1 MEAIGQKAV
10 LSSTDEVIISDELGV
25 DSGEMGE
32 ERMFDVTLD
41 EILAEHP
48 LDESLLEGLLEEDS
62 LTASLASSIL
72 TQNQANPEFVED
84 IFGTAELSTIPA
96 EVLDDNLWTEETHTA
111 RLKVLN
117 KSEPFPQELI
127 GILDPRVVSDENTFQ
142 NLPSQGV
149 AETGLQSI
157 LQESDLENQESLL
170 QTVFHQAKPPEEGA
184 EFSEDDLQSV
194 MQKNK
199 NLLVQSKEDTEY
211 SVLQK
216 ILHQVKLPE
225 EGTEFSEDDLQTV
238 LQTNTG
244 QQIPI
249 KENNSV
255 VQGPE
260 PVQEN
265 LEGLLQKELQTVFH
279 QGLQGNEKDATKP
292 VAENLV
298 KIMPAE
304 IPPAAEKISPEQSL
318 QAENLVKIMPAEIPP
333 TAEKI
338 SPEQSLQVLANIKT
352 EKSLQVVANTKTEKS
367 LLAAD
372 NFKEAEE
379 FEGGVKSKT
388 TAGLQMTDVE
398 NLSDSAEKVPI
409 LTTEKLKA
417 VESLKVVDNIK
428 TSETLQTKTAEV
440 LEVGVKSKMTA
451 GLQMTDVENLS
462 DSAEK
467 VSLLPT
473 EKLKAVES
481 LKVVDNIKTSETL
494 QTKTAEV
501 LEGGVKSKMTA
512 GLQMTDVENLSDSAE
527 KVSLLPTEK
536 LKAAESLKVADSIKT
551 SETLSNEKLKAT
563 ESLKVVD
570 SIKTSETLQS
580 KTAEVF
586 EGGVKEKTTAGL
598 QTAEKLKVTEEFEGG
613 VKEKATAGLQMN
625 SAEKSKD
632 ISENAFKQPLNQF
645 RSLTSKETQLSSN
658 VKSPVDSVSAPGINA
673 VSELS
678 GTSILKGTEVAN
690 PSNGN
695 LRSAELPFN
704 MEQVVSRVRIL
715 SGNGVEEMTLRLHP
729 EELGQ
734 ITLKIRQA
742 GGNLTID
749 MRVDNM
755 LAKQIVESGFDS
767 LRSRF
772 LDQEFSYKDLALNV
786 DINERDSKYGGDR
799 KYAEFDEEMFSP
811 ERGNKEEISA
821 LEETPIV
828 RHRTDSGLN
837 LYV

>member
-1 MEAIGQKAV
+1 MMEAIGQKAV
-10 LSSTDEVIISDELGV
+10 LSSTDEVIISDELGAN
-25 DSGEMGE
+25 SGEMGE
-32 ERMFDVTLD
+32 EKMFDVTLD

-48 LDESLLEGLLEEDS
+48 LDESLLEGLLEENS
-62 LTASLASSIL
+62 LTAPLASSIL
-72 TQNQANPEFVED
+72 TQNKANPEFVED
-84 IFGTAELSTIPA
+84 SYGTAELSTIPA
-96 EVLDDNLWTEETHTA
+96 EVLDDNLWTEETHTI
-111 RLKVLN
+111 RSKVLN

-127 GILDPRVVSDENTFQ
+127 EVLDPRVVSDENTFH

-157 LQESDLENQESLL
+157 MQESDLDNPESLL
-170 QTVFHQAKPPEEGA
+170 QKVFHHAKPPEEGA
-184 EFSEDDLQSV
+184 EFLENDLQSV
-194 MQKNK
+194 MQKNI
-199 NLLVQSKEDTEY
+199 NPSVQSEEDPEY
-211 SVLQK
+211 TVLQK
-216 ILHQVKLPE
+216 ILHQVKPPE
-225 EGTEFSEDDLQTV
+225 EGAEYSEDDLQTV
-238 LQTNTG
+238 LQTNTR

-249 KENNSV
+249 KENTSV
-255 VQGPE
+255 VLGPE
-260 PVQEN
+260 PIKEN

-279 QGLQGNEKDATKP
+279 QGLHGNEKDSTKP
-292 VAENLV
+292 VVEKLV
-298 KIMPAE
+298 KIMPSE
-304 IPPAAEKISPEQSL
+304 IPPAEEKISL
-318 QAENLVKIMPAEIPP
+318 
-333 TAEKI
+333 
-338 SPEQSLQVLANIKT
+338 
-352 EKSLQVVANTKTEKS
+352 EKSLQVVAN
-367 LLAAD
+367 
-372 NFKEAEE
+372 NFKEVEE

-388 TAGLQMTDVE
+388 RAGLQMTDVD
-398 NLSDSAEKVPI
+398 NLNNG
-409 LTTEKLKA
+409 T
-417 VESLKVVDNIK
+417 
-428 TSETLQTKTAEV
+428 
-440 LEVGVKSKMTA
+440 
-451 GLQMTDVENLS
+451 
-462 DSAEK
+462 EK

-481 LKVVDNIKTSETL
+481 LKVVDNIKTNENL
-494 QTKTAEV
+494 QSNTSEV
-501 LEGGVKSKMTA
+501 LEGGVKAIKTA
-512 GLQMTDVENLSDSAE
+512 GLQMTDVENLSDSTE

-536 LKAAESLKVADSIKT
+536 LKAA
-551 SETLSNEKLKAT
+551 

-580 KTAEVF
+580 KTADSLKVVDSIKTSETLQSKTAELL

-598 QTAEKLKVTEEFEGG
+598 QNAEKFKVTEEFESG
-613 VKEKATAGLQMN
+613 VKEKTIAAGLQMN
-625 SAEKSKD
+625 SAEKTKE

-645 RSLTSKETQLSSN
+645 RSLNSKDTQFSSN
-658 VKSPVDSVSAPGINA
+658 VKSPVDSISATGINA

-690 PSNGN
+690 PPNSN
-695 LRSAELPFN
+695 LRSAEFPFN

-767 LRSRF
+767 LRSKF
-772 LDQEFSYKDLALNV
+772 LDQEFSYQDLALNV
-786 DINERDSKYGGDR
+786 DINERDSKYGGNR
-799 KYAEFDEEMFSP
+799 KDAEFDEEMFSP

>member
-1 MEAIGQKAV
+1 MMEAIGQKAV

-84 IFGTAELSTIPA
+84 IFGTADLSTIPA

-127 GILDPRVVSDENTFQ
+127 EVLDPRVVSDENTLQ

-149 AETGLQSI
+149 AETGLQSL
-157 LQESDLENQESLL
+157 LQESDLENPESLL

-199 NLLVQSKEDTEY
+199 NLPVQSEKDSEY

-255 VQGPE
+255 VQGHK
-260 PVQEN
+260 PVQDN

-279 QGLQGNEKDATKP
+279 QGLQGNEKDATKQ

-298 KIMPAE
+298 KILTSK
-304 IPPAAEKISPEQSL
+304 IPPAAEKISPEQNL

-338 SPEQSLQVLANIKT
+338 SQEQ
-352 EKSLQVVANTKTEKS
+352 SLQVVANSKTEKS

-388 TAGLQMTDVE
+388 KADLQMTDVE
-398 NLSDSAEKVPI
+398 NLRDSAEKVPI
-409 LTTEKLKA
+409 
-417 VESLKVVDNIK
+417 
-428 TSETLQTKTAEV
+428 
-440 LEVGVKSKMTA
+440 
-451 GLQMTDVENLS
+451 
-462 DSAEK
+462 
-467 VSLLPT
+467 LPT

-481 LKVVDNIKTSETL
+481 LKVVESIKTSETL

-551 SETLSNEKLKAT
+551 SETLPTEKLKAAESLKVADSIKTSETLPTEKLKAT
-563 ESLKVVD
+563 ESLKVAD
-570 SIKTSETLQS
+570 SIKMSETLQS

-586 EGGVKEKTTAGL
+586 EVGVKEKTTAGL
-598 QTAEKLKVTEEFEGG
+598 QTAEKFKVTEEFEGG
-613 VKEKATAGLQMN
+613 VKGKTTAGLHTAEKFKVTEEFEGGVKEKATAGLQTAEKFKVTEEFEGRVKEKATAGLQMN

-645 RSLTSKETQLSSN
+645 RSLTSKDTQLSSN

-695 LRSAELPFN
+695 LRSADLPFN

-767 LRSRF
+767 LRSKF

-786 DINERDSKYGGDR
+786 DMNERDSKYGGDR

-811 ERGNKEEISA
+811 ERGNKEEIPA

>member
-96 EVLDDNLWTEETHTA
+96 EVLEDNLWTEETYTA
-111 RLKVLN
+111 RSKVLN

-127 GILDPRVVSDENTFQ
+127 EVLDPRVVSDENTFQ

-157 LQESDLENQESLL
+157 LQESDLENPESLL
-170 QTVFHQAKPPEEGA
+170 QTVFHQAKPQEEGA
-184 EFSEDDLQSV
+184 EFLENDLQSV
-194 MQKNK
+194 MQKNR
-199 NLLVQSKEDTEY
+199 NLPVQSEEDTEY

-216 ILHQVKLPE
+216 ILHQVKPPE
-225 EGTEFSEDDLQTV
+225 EGAEFSEDDLQTV

-318 QAENLVKIMPAEIPP
+318 Q
-333 TAEKI
+333 
-338 SPEQSLQVLANIKT
+338 
-352 EKSLQVVANTKTEKS
+352 VVANTKTEKS

-398 NLSDSAEKVPI
+398 NLSDSAEKVSI
-409 LTTEKLKA
+409 LPTEKLKA

-428 TSETLQTKTAEV
+428 KSETLQTKTAEV
-440 LEVGVKSKMTA
+440 LEGGVKSKMTE

-467 VSLLPT
+467 VSLLP
-473 EKLKAVES
+473 S
-481 LKVVDNIKTSETL
+481 
-494 QTKTAEV
+494 
-501 LEGGVKSKMTA
+501 
-512 GLQMTDVENLSDSAE
+512 
-527 KVSLLPTEK
+527 EK

-551 SETLSNEKLKAT
+551 SETLQT
-563 ESLKVVD
+563 
-570 SIKTSETLQS
+570 
-580 KTAEVF
+580 KTAEV
-586 EGGVKEKTTAGL
+586 L
-598 QTAEKLKVTEEFEGG
+598 EGG

-690 PSNGN
+690 SPNGN
-695 LRSAELPFN
+695 LRSADLPFN

-767 LRSRF
+767 LRSKF

-811 ERGNKEEISA
+811 ERGNKEELSA

>member
-62 LTASLASSIL
+62 LTAPLASSIL
-72 TQNQANPEFVED
+72 SQNQANPEFVED

-96 EVLDDNLWTEETHTA
+96 EVLDDNLWTEETYTA
-111 RLKVLN
+111 RSKVLN
-117 KSEPFPQELI
+117 KSEPFTQELI
-127 GILDPRVVSDENTFQ
+127 EVLDPRVVSDENTFQ

-157 LQESDLENQESLL
+157 LQESDLENPESLL

-184 EFSEDDLQSV
+184 EFL
-194 MQKNK
+194 
-199 NLLVQSKEDTEY
+199 
-211 SVLQK
+211 
-216 ILHQVKLPE
+216 
-225 EGTEFSEDDLQTV
+225 EDDLQTV

-279 QGLQGNEKDATKP
+279 QGLQGNGKDATKP

-304 IPPAAEKISPEQSL
+304 IPPAAEKISPEQ
-318 QAENLVKIMPAEIPP
+318 
-333 TAEKI
+333 
-338 SPEQSLQVLANIKT
+338 
-352 EKSLQVVANTKTEKS
+352 SLQVVANTKTEKS

-388 TAGLQMTDVE
+388 
-398 NLSDSAEKVPI
+398 I
-409 LTTEKLKA
+409 
-417 VESLKVVDNIK
+417 
-428 TSETLQTKTAEV
+428 
-440 LEVGVKSKMTA
+440 A

-467 VSLLPT
+467 VSLLPP

-481 LKVVDNIKTSETL
+481 LKVVDNIKKSETL

-527 KVSLLPTEK
+527 KVSLLPPEK
-536 LKAAESLKVADSIKT
+536 LKAAESLKVTDSIKT
-551 SETLSNEKLKAT
+551 SENF
-563 ESLKVVD
+563 
-570 SIKTSETLQS
+570 QS
-580 KTAEVF
+580 KTAEVL

-598 QTAEKLKVTEEFEGG
+598 QTAEKFKVTEEFEGG

-690 PSNGN
+690 SPNEN
-695 LRSAELPFN
+695 LRSVDLPFN
-704 MEQVVSRVRIL
+704 MDQVVSRVRIL

-767 LRSRF
+767 LRSKF

>member
-41 EILAEHP
+41 EILAEQP

-62 LTASLASSIL
+62 LTAPLASSIL
-72 TQNQANPEFVED
+72 SQNQANPEFVED

-96 EVLDDNLWTEETHTA
+96 EVLDDNLWTEVTYTA
-111 RLKVLN
+111 RSKVLN
-117 KSEPFPQELI
+117 KSEPFTQELI
-127 GILDPRVVSDENTFQ
+127 EVLDPRVVSDENTFK

-157 LQESDLENQESLL
+157 LQESDLENPESLL

-184 EFSEDDLQSV
+184 EFSEDDLQTV
-194 MQKNK
+194 MQKNR
-199 NLLVQSKEDTEY
+199 NLPVHLEEDTEY

-216 ILHQVKLPE
+216 ILHQVKPPE
-225 EGTEFSEDDLQTV
+225 EGTEFSDDDLQTV

-255 VQGPE
+255 VQGSE

-265 LEGLLQKELQTVFH
+265 LEGLLQKEIQTVFH

-298 KIMPAE
+298 KILPAE
-304 IPPAAEKISPEQSL
+304 IPPASEKISPEQ
-318 QAENLVKIMPAEIPP
+318 
-333 TAEKI
+333 
-338 SPEQSLQVLANIKT
+338 
-352 EKSLQVVANTKTEKS
+352 SLQVVANTKTEKS
-367 LLAAD
+367 LLTAD

-388 TAGLQMTDVE
+388 TAG
-398 NLSDSAEKVPI
+398 I
-409 LTTEKLKA
+409 
-417 VESLKVVDNIK
+417 
-428 TSETLQTKTAEV
+428 
-440 LEVGVKSKMTA
+440 
-451 GLQMTDVENLS
+451 
-462 DSAEK
+462 
-467 VSLLPT
+467 
-473 EKLKAVES
+473 
-481 LKVVDNIKTSETL
+481 
-494 QTKTAEV
+494 
-501 LEGGVKSKMTA
+501 
-512 GLQMTDVENLSDSAE
+512 QMTDVENLSDSAE

-536 LKAAESLKVADSIKT
+536 LKAAGSLKVA
-551 SETLSNEKLKAT
+551 
-563 ESLKVVD
+563 D

-580 KTAEVF
+580 KTAEVL

-598 QTAEKLKVTEEFEGG
+598 QTAEKFKVTEEFEGG
-613 VKEKATAGLQMN
+613 VKERATAGLQMN

-645 RSLTSKETQLSSN
+645 RSLTSKDTQLYSK

-695 LRSAELPFN
+695 LRSADLPFN

-767 LRSRF
+767 LRSKF

-786 DINERDSKYGGDR
+786 DINERDSKYGGNR

>member
-1 MEAIGQKAV
+1 M
-10 LSSTDEVIISDELGV
+10 
-25 DSGEMGE
+25 
-32 ERMFDVTLD
+32 
-41 EILAEHP
+41 
-48 LDESLLEGLLEEDS
+48 
-62 LTASLASSIL
+62 
-72 TQNQANPEFVED
+72 
-84 IFGTAELSTIPA
+84 
-96 EVLDDNLWTEETHTA
+96 
-111 RLKVLN
+111 
-117 KSEPFPQELI
+117 
-127 GILDPRVVSDENTFQ
+127 
-142 NLPSQGV
+142 
-149 AETGLQSI
+149 
-157 LQESDLENQESLL
+157 
-170 QTVFHQAKPPEEGA
+170 
-184 EFSEDDLQSV
+184 
-194 MQKNK
+194 
-199 NLLVQSKEDTEY
+199 
-211 SVLQK
+211 
-216 ILHQVKLPE
+216 
-225 EGTEFSEDDLQTV
+225 
-238 LQTNTG
+238 
-244 QQIPI
+244 
-249 KENNSV
+249 
-255 VQGPE
+255 
-260 PVQEN
+260 
-265 LEGLLQKELQTVFH
+265 
-279 QGLQGNEKDATKP
+279 
-292 VAENLV
+292 
-298 KIMPAE
+298 
-304 IPPAAEKISPEQSL
+304 
-318 QAENLVKIMPAEIPP
+318 
-333 TAEKI
+333 
-338 SPEQSLQVLANIKT
+338 
-352 EKSLQVVANTKTEKS
+352 
-367 LLAAD
+367 
-372 NFKEAEE
+372 
-379 FEGGVKSKT
+379 
-388 TAGLQMTDVE
+388 
-398 NLSDSAEKVPI
+398 
-409 LTTEKLKA
+409 
-417 VESLKVVDNIK
+417 
-428 TSETLQTKTAEV
+428 
-440 LEVGVKSKMTA
+440 
-451 GLQMTDVENLS
+451 S

-551 SETLSNEKLKAT
+551 SETL
-563 ESLKVVD
+563 
-570 SIKTSETLQS
+570 QS
-580 KTAEVF
+580 KTAEVLEGGVKEKTTAGIQTAEKFKVTEEF

-598 QTAEKLKVTEEFEGG
+598 QTAEKFKVTEEFEGG
-613 VKEKATAGLQMN
+613 VKEKTTAGLQMN

-690 PSNGN
+690 SPNGN
-695 LRSAELPFN
+695 LRSADLPFN

-767 LRSRF
+767 LRSKF

-811 ERGNKEEISA
+811 ERGNKEELSA

>member
-41 EILAEHP
+41 EILAELP

-62 LTASLASSIL
+62 LTAPLASSIL
-72 TQNQANPEFVED
+72 SQNQANPEFVED

-96 EVLDDNLWTEETHTA
+96 EVLDDNLWTEETYTA
-111 RLKVLN
+111 RSKVLN
-117 KSEPFPQELI
+117 KSEPFTQELI
-127 GILDPRVVSDENTFQ
+127 EVLDPRVVSDENTFK

-157 LQESDLENQESLL
+157 LQESDLENPESLL

-184 EFSEDDLQSV
+184 EFSEDDLQTV
-194 MQKNK
+194 MQKNR
-199 NLLVQSKEDTEY
+199 NLPVHLEEDTEY

-216 ILHQVKLPE
+216 ILHQVKPPE
-225 EGTEFSEDDLQTV
+225 EGAEFLEDDLQTV

-255 VQGPE
+255 VQGSE

-265 LEGLLQKELQTVFH
+265 LEGLLQKEIQTVFH

-298 KIMPAE
+298 KILPAE
-304 IPPAAEKISPEQSL
+304 IPPASEKISPEQ
-318 QAENLVKIMPAEIPP
+318 
-333 TAEKI
+333 
-338 SPEQSLQVLANIKT
+338 
-352 EKSLQVVANTKTEKS
+352 SLQVVANTKTEKS
-367 LLAAD
+367 LLTAD

-388 TAGLQMTDVE
+388 TAG
-398 NLSDSAEKVPI
+398 I
-409 LTTEKLKA
+409 
-417 VESLKVVDNIK
+417 
-428 TSETLQTKTAEV
+428 
-440 LEVGVKSKMTA
+440 
-451 GLQMTDVENLS
+451 
-462 DSAEK
+462 
-467 VSLLPT
+467 
-473 EKLKAVES
+473 
-481 LKVVDNIKTSETL
+481 
-494 QTKTAEV
+494 
-501 LEGGVKSKMTA
+501 
-512 GLQMTDVENLSDSAE
+512 QMTDVENLSDSAE

-551 SETLSNEKLKAT
+551 SETL
-563 ESLKVVD
+563 
-570 SIKTSETLQS
+570 QS

-598 QTAEKLKVTEEFEGG
+598 QTAEKFKVTEEFEGG
-613 VKEKATAGLQMN
+613 VKERATAGLQMN

-645 RSLTSKETQLSSN
+645 RSLTSKDTQLYSK

-695 LRSAELPFN
+695 LRSADLPFN

-767 LRSRF
+767 LRSKF

-786 DINERDSKYGGDR
+786 DINERDSKYGGNR
-799 KYAEFDEEMFSP
+799 KYDEFDEEMFSP

>member
-96 EVLDDNLWTEETHTA
+96 EVLDDNLWTEETYTA
-111 RLKVLN
+111 RSKVLN
-117 KSEPFPQELI
+117 KSEPFTQELI
-127 GILDPRVVSDENTFQ
+127 EVLDPRVVSDENTFQ

-157 LQESDLENQESLL
+157 LQESDLENPESLL

-184 EFSEDDLQSV
+184 EFSEDDLESV
-194 MQKNK
+194 MQKNR
-199 NLLVQSKEDTEY
+199 NLPVQSEEDTEY

-216 ILHQVKLPE
+216 ILHQVKPPE
-225 EGTEFSEDDLQTV
+225 EGAEFSEDDLQTV

-249 KENNSV
+249 KENNSVVQGPEPVQENLEGLLQV

-318 QAENLVKIMPAEIPP
+318 QAENLVKIMPAEILPA
-333 TAEKI
+333 AEKI
-338 SPEQSLQVLANIKT
+338 SPEQ
-352 EKSLQVVANTKTEKS
+352 SLQVVANTKTEKS

-398 NLSDSAEKVPI
+398 NLSDSAEKVSI
-409 LTTEKLKA
+409 
-417 VESLKVVDNIK
+417 
-428 TSETLQTKTAEV
+428 
-440 LEVGVKSKMTA
+440 
-451 GLQMTDVENLS
+451 
-462 DSAEK
+462 
-467 VSLLPT
+467 LPT

-501 LEGGVKSKMTA
+501 LEGGVK
-512 GLQMTDVENLSDSAE
+512 E
-527 KVSLLPTEK
+527 
-536 LKAAESLKVADSIKT
+536 
-551 SETLSNEKLKAT
+551 
-563 ESLKVVD
+563 
-570 SIKTSETLQS
+570 
-580 KTAEVF
+580 
-586 EGGVKEKTTAGL
+586 
-598 QTAEKLKVTEEFEGG
+598 
-613 VKEKATAGLQMN
+613 
-625 SAEKSKD
+625 
-632 ISENAFKQPLNQF
+632 
-645 RSLTSKETQLSSN
+645 
-658 VKSPVDSVSAPGINA
+658 
-673 VSELS
+673 
-678 GTSILKGTEVAN
+678 
-690 PSNGN
+690 
-695 LRSAELPFN
+695 
-704 MEQVVSRVRIL
+704 
-715 SGNGVEEMTLRLHP
+715 
-729 EELGQ
+729 
-734 ITLKIRQA
+734 
-742 GGNLTID
+742 
-749 MRVDNM
+749 
-755 LAKQIVESGFDS
+755 
-767 LRSRF
+767 
-772 LDQEFSYKDLALNV
+772 
-786 DINERDSKYGGDR
+786 
-799 KYAEFDEEMFSP
+799 
-811 ERGNKEEISA
+811 
-821 LEETPIV
+821 
-828 RHRTDSGLN
+828 
-837 LYV
+837 

>member
-1 MEAIGQKAV
+1 M
-10 LSSTDEVIISDELGV
+10 
-25 DSGEMGE
+25 
-32 ERMFDVTLD
+32 
-41 EILAEHP
+41 
-48 LDESLLEGLLEEDS
+48 
-62 LTASLASSIL
+62 

-127 GILDPRVVSDENTFQ
+127 GVLDPRVVSDENTFQ

-157 LQESDLENQESLL
+157 LQESDLENPESLL

-184 EFSEDDLQSV
+184 EFLEDDLQSV

-199 NLLVQSKEDTEY
+199 NLQVQSKEDTDY

-255 VQGPE
+255 LQGPE
-260 PVQEN
+260 PVQGN

-279 QGLQGNEKDATKP
+279 QGLQGNGKDATKP

-304 IPPAAEKISPEQSL
+304 ILPAAEKISPEQ
-318 QAENLVKIMPAEIPP
+318 
-333 TAEKI
+333 
-338 SPEQSLQVLANIKT
+338 
-352 EKSLQVVANTKTEKS
+352 SLQVVANTKTEKS

-398 NLSDSAEKVPI
+398 NLSDSAEKV
-409 LTTEKLKA
+409 
-417 VESLKVVDNIK
+417 
-428 TSETLQTKTAEV
+428 
-440 LEVGVKSKMTA
+440 
-451 GLQMTDVENLS
+451 
-462 DSAEK
+462 
-467 VSLLPT
+467 
-473 EKLKAVES
+473 
-481 LKVVDNIKTSETL
+481 
-494 QTKTAEV
+494 
-501 LEGGVKSKMTA
+501 
-512 GLQMTDVENLSDSAE
+512 
-527 KVSLLPTEK
+527 SLLPTEK
-536 LKAAESLKVADSIKT
+536 LKAAGSLKVADSIKT
-551 SETLSNEKLKAT
+551 SEN
-563 ESLKVVD
+563 
-570 SIKTSETLQS
+570 LQS
-580 KTAEVF
+580 KTAEVL

-598 QTAEKLKVTEEFEGG
+598 QTAEKFKVTEEFEGG
-613 VKEKATAGLQMN
+613 VKEKTTAGLQMN

-695 LRSAELPFN
+695 LRSADLPFN

-767 LRSRF
+767 LRSKF

-786 DINERDSKYGGDR
+786 DINERDSKYGGNR

>member
-62 LTASLASSIL
+62 LTAPLASSIL

-96 EVLDDNLWTEETHTA
+96 EVLDDNLWTEETYTA
-111 RLKVLN
+111 RSKVLN
-117 KSEPFPQELI
+117 KSEPFTQELI
-127 GILDPRVVSDENTFQ
+127 EVLDPRVVSDENTFK

-157 LQESDLENQESLL
+157 LQESDLENPESLL

-184 EFSEDDLQSV
+184 EFSEDDLQTV
-194 MQKNK
+194 MQKNR
-199 NLLVQSKEDTEY
+199 NLPVHLEEDTEY

-216 ILHQVKLPE
+216 ILHQVKPPE
-225 EGTEFSEDDLQTV
+225 EGAEFSEDDLQTV

-255 VQGPE
+255 VQGSE

-265 LEGLLQKELQTVFH
+265 LEGLLQKEIQTVFH

-298 KIMPAE
+298 KILPAE
-304 IPPAAEKISPEQSL
+304 IPPASEKISPEQ
-318 QAENLVKIMPAEIPP
+318 
-333 TAEKI
+333 
-338 SPEQSLQVLANIKT
+338 
-352 EKSLQVVANTKTEKS
+352 SLQVVANTKTEKS
-367 LLAAD
+367 LLTAD

-388 TAGLQMTDVE
+388 
-398 NLSDSAEKVPI
+398 
-409 LTTEKLKA
+409 
-417 VESLKVVDNIK
+417 
-428 TSETLQTKTAEV
+428 
-440 LEVGVKSKMTA
+440 TA

-501 LEGGVKSKMTA
+501 LEGGVKSKTTA

-536 LKAAESLKVADSIKT
+536 LKAAGSLKVA
-551 SETLSNEKLKAT
+551 
-563 ESLKVVD
+563 D

-580 KTAEVF
+580 KTAEV
-586 EGGVKEKTTAGL
+586 
-598 QTAEKLKVTEEFEGG
+598 FEGG

-658 VKSPVDSVSAPGINA
+658 VKFPVDSVSAPGINA

-695 LRSAELPFN
+695 LRSADLPFN

-767 LRSRF
+767 LRSKF

-786 DINERDSKYGGDR
+786 DINERDSKYGGNR

>member
-1 MEAIGQKAV
+1 M
-10 LSSTDEVIISDELGV
+10 
-25 DSGEMGE
+25 
-32 ERMFDVTLD
+32 
-41 EILAEHP
+41 
-48 LDESLLEGLLEEDS
+48 
-62 LTASLASSIL
+62 
-72 TQNQANPEFVED
+72 
-84 IFGTAELSTIPA
+84 
-96 EVLDDNLWTEETHTA
+96 
-111 RLKVLN
+111 
-117 KSEPFPQELI
+117 
-127 GILDPRVVSDENTFQ
+127 
-142 NLPSQGV
+142 
-149 AETGLQSI
+149 
-157 LQESDLENQESLL
+157 
-170 QTVFHQAKPPEEGA
+170 
-184 EFSEDDLQSV
+184 
-194 MQKNK
+194 
-199 NLLVQSKEDTEY
+199 
-211 SVLQK
+211 
-216 ILHQVKLPE
+216 
-225 EGTEFSEDDLQTV
+225 
-238 LQTNTG
+238 
-244 QQIPI
+244 
-249 KENNSV
+249 
-255 VQGPE
+255 
-260 PVQEN
+260 
-265 LEGLLQKELQTVFH
+265 
-279 QGLQGNEKDATKP
+279 
-292 VAENLV
+292 
-298 KIMPAE
+298 
-304 IPPAAEKISPEQSL
+304 
-318 QAENLVKIMPAEIPP
+318 
-333 TAEKI
+333 
-338 SPEQSLQVLANIKT
+338 
-352 EKSLQVVANTKTEKS
+352 
-367 LLAAD
+367 
-372 NFKEAEE
+372 
-379 FEGGVKSKT
+379 
-388 TAGLQMTDVE
+388 
-398 NLSDSAEKVPI
+398 
-409 LTTEKLKA
+409 
-417 VESLKVVDNIK
+417 
-428 TSETLQTKTAEV
+428 
-440 LEVGVKSKMTA
+440 
-451 GLQMTDVENLS
+451 S

-551 SETLSNEKLKAT
+551 SETLQT
-563 ESLKVVD
+563 
-570 SIKTSETLQS
+570 
-580 KTAEVF
+580 KTAEV
-586 EGGVKEKTTAGL
+586 L
-598 QTAEKLKVTEEFEGG
+598 EGG

-690 PSNGN
+690 SPNGN
-695 LRSAELPFN
+695 LRSADLPFN

>member
-48 LDESLLEGLLEEDS
+48 LDESLIEGLLEEDS

-84 IFGTAELSTIPA
+84 IFGTTELSTIPA
-96 EVLDDNLWTEETHTA
+96 EVLDDNLWTEETYTA
-111 RLKVLN
+111 RSKVLN
-117 KSEPFPQELI
+117 KSEPFTQELI
-127 GILDPRVVSDENTFQ
+127 EVLDPRVVSDENTFQ

-157 LQESDLENQESLL
+157 LQESDLENPESLL
-170 QTVFHQAKPPEEGA
+170 QTVFHQAKPPEEGT

-199 NLLVQSKEDTEY
+199 NLPVQSKEDTEY

-318 QAENLVKIMPAEIPP
+318 Q
-333 TAEKI
+333 
-338 SPEQSLQVLANIKT
+338 
-352 EKSLQVVANTKTEKS
+352 VVANTKTEKS

-398 NLSDSAEKVPI
+398 NLSDSAEKV
-409 LTTEKLKA
+409 
-417 VESLKVVDNIK
+417 
-428 TSETLQTKTAEV
+428 
-440 LEVGVKSKMTA
+440 
-451 GLQMTDVENLS
+451 
-462 DSAEK
+462 
-467 VSLLPT
+467 
-473 EKLKAVES
+473 
-481 LKVVDNIKTSETL
+481 
-494 QTKTAEV
+494 
-501 LEGGVKSKMTA
+501 
-512 GLQMTDVENLSDSAE
+512 
-527 KVSLLPTEK
+527 SLLPTEK

-551 SETLSNEKLKAT
+551 SETL
-563 ESLKVVD
+563 
-570 SIKTSETLQS
+570 QS

-586 EGGVKEKTTAGL
+586 EGGVKEKPTAGL

-645 RSLTSKETQLSSN
+645 RSLTSKDTHLSSN
-658 VKSPVDSVSAPGINA
+658 VKSPVDSVPAPGINA

-767 LRSRF
+767 LRSKF

-786 DINERDSKYGGDR
+786 DINQRDSKYGGDR

>member
-10 LSSTDEVIISDELGV
+10 LSSTDEVIISDELGL
-25 DSGEMGE
+25 DSGEMGD

-41 EILAEHP
+41 EILAELP

-62 LTASLASSIL
+62 LTAPLASSIL
-72 TQNQANPEFVED
+72 SQNQANPEFVED

-111 RLKVLN
+111 RSKVLN
-117 KSEPFPQELI
+117 KSEPFTQELI
-127 GILDPRVVSDENTFQ
+127 EVLDPRVVSDENTFK

-157 LQESDLENQESLL
+157 LQESDLENPESLL

-184 EFSEDDLQSV
+184 EFSENDLQTV
-194 MQKNK
+194 MQKNR
-199 NLLVQSKEDTEY
+199 NLPVHLEEDTEY

-216 ILHQVKLPE
+216 ILHQVKPPE
-225 EGTEFSEDDLQTV
+225 EGAEFSEDDLQTV

-255 VQGPE
+255 VQGSE

-265 LEGLLQKELQTVFH
+265 LEGLLQKEIQTVFH

-304 IPPAAEKISPEQSL
+304 IPPASEKISPEQ
-318 QAENLVKIMPAEIPP
+318 
-333 TAEKI
+333 
-338 SPEQSLQVLANIKT
+338 
-352 EKSLQVVANTKTEKS
+352 SLQVVANTKTEKS
-367 LLAAD
+367 LLTAD

-388 TAGLQMTDVE
+388 TAG
-398 NLSDSAEKVPI
+398 I
-409 LTTEKLKA
+409 
-417 VESLKVVDNIK
+417 
-428 TSETLQTKTAEV
+428 
-440 LEVGVKSKMTA
+440 
-451 GLQMTDVENLS
+451 QMTDVENLS

-536 LKAAESLKVADSIKT
+536 LKAAGSLKVA
-551 SETLSNEKLKAT
+551 
-563 ESLKVVD
+563 D

-580 KTAEVF
+580 KTAEVL

-598 QTAEKLKVTEEFEGG
+598 QTAEKFKVTEEFEGG

-645 RSLTSKETQLSSN
+645 RSLTSKDTQLYSK

-695 LRSAELPFN
+695 LRSADLPFN

-767 LRSRF
+767 LRSKF

-786 DINERDSKYGGDR
+786 DINERDSKYGGNR

>member
-62 LTASLASSIL
+62 LTAPLASSIL

-111 RLKVLN
+111 RSKVLN
-117 KSEPFPQELI
+117 KSEPFTQELI
-127 GILDPRVVSDENTFQ
+127 EVLDPRVVSDENTFQ

-157 LQESDLENQESLL
+157 LQESDLENPESLL

-184 EFSEDDLQSV
+184 EFSENDLQSV
-194 MQKNK
+194 MQKNR
-199 NLLVQSKEDTEY
+199 NLPVQSEEDTEY

-216 ILHQVKLPE
+216 ILHQVKPPE
-225 EGTEFSEDDLQTV
+225 EGAEFSEDDLQTV

-318 QAENLVKIMPAEIPP
+318 Q
-333 TAEKI
+333 
-338 SPEQSLQVLANIKT
+338 
-352 EKSLQVVANTKTEKS
+352 VVANTKTEKI

-398 NLSDSAEKVPI
+398 NLSDSAEKVSI
-409 LTTEKLKA
+409 
-417 VESLKVVDNIK
+417 
-428 TSETLQTKTAEV
+428 
-440 LEVGVKSKMTA
+440 
-451 GLQMTDVENLS
+451 
-462 DSAEK
+462 
-467 VSLLPT
+467 LPT

-494 QTKTAEV
+494 QSKTAEV

-536 LKAAESLKVADSIKT
+536 LKATESLKVADSIKT
-551 SETLSNEKLKAT
+551 SEN
-563 ESLKVVD
+563 
-570 SIKTSETLQS
+570 LQS
-580 KTAEVF
+580 KTAEVL

-598 QTAEKLKVTEEFEGG
+598 QTAEKFKVTEEFEGG

-690 PSNGN
+690 SPNGN
-695 LRSAELPFN
+695 LRSADLPFN

-767 LRSRF
+767 LRSKF

-786 DINERDSKYGGDR
+786 DINERDSKYGGNR

>member
-117 KSEPFPQELI
+117 KSEPFTQELI
-127 GILDPRVVSDENTFQ
+127 EVLDPRVVSDENTFQ

-157 LQESDLENQESLL
+157 LQESDLENPESLL

-199 NLLVQSKEDTEY
+199 NLPVQSKEDTEY

-260 PVQEN
+260 PVQDN

-318 QAENLVKIMPAEIPP
+318 Q
-333 TAEKI
+333 
-338 SPEQSLQVLANIKT
+338 
-352 EKSLQVVANTKTEKS
+352 VVANTKTEKS

-398 NLSDSAEKVPI
+398 NLSDSAEKV
-409 LTTEKLKA
+409 
-417 VESLKVVDNIK
+417 
-428 TSETLQTKTAEV
+428 
-440 LEVGVKSKMTA
+440 
-451 GLQMTDVENLS
+451 
-462 DSAEK
+462 
-467 VSLLPT
+467 SLLP
-473 EKLKAVES
+473 
-481 LKVVDNIKTSETL
+481 
-494 QTKTAEV
+494 
-501 LEGGVKSKMTA
+501 
-512 GLQMTDVENLSDSAE
+512 
-527 KVSLLPTEK
+527 PEK
-536 LKAAESLKVADSIKT
+536 LKAAESLKVA
-551 SETLSNEKLKAT
+551 
-563 ESLKVVD
+563 D

-695 LRSAELPFN
+695 LRSADLPFN

-715 SGNGVEEMTLRLHP
+715 SGNGVEEMTLRMHP

-767 LRSRF
+767 LRSKF

-811 ERGNKEEISA
+811 ERGNKEDIPA

>member
-1 MEAIGQKAV
+1 MMEAIGQKAV

-25 DSGEMGE
+25 NSGEMGE

-48 LDESLLEGLLEEDS
+48 LDESLLEGLLEENS

-72 TQNQANPEFVED
+72 TQNKANPEFVED
-84 IFGTAELSTIPA
+84 IYGTAELSTIP
-96 EVLDDNLWTEETHTA
+96 TEETHTI
-111 RLKVLN
+111 RSKVLN

-127 GILDPRVVSDENTFQ
+127 EVLDPRVVSDENTFH

-157 LQESDLENQESLL
+157 LQESDLENPESLL
-170 QTVFHQAKPPEEGA
+170 QTVFHHAKPPEEGA
-184 EFSEDDLQSV
+184 EFLENDLQSV
-194 MQKNK
+194 MQKNI
-199 NLLVQSKEDTEY
+199 NLPVQSEEDPEY
-211 SVLQK
+211 TVLQK
-216 ILHQVKLPE
+216 ILHQVKPPE
-225 EGTEFSEDDLQTV
+225 EGAEYSEDDLQTV
-238 LQTNTG
+238 LQTNTR

-255 VQGPE
+255 VLGPE
-260 PVQEN
+260 PIKEN

-279 QGLQGNEKDATKP
+279 QELQGNEKDSTKP
-292 VAENLV
+292 VAEKLV
-298 KIMPAE
+298 KIMPVEIASAE
-304 IPPAAEKISPEQSL
+304 EKISL
-318 QAENLVKIMPAEIPP
+318 
-333 TAEKI
+333 
-338 SPEQSLQVLANIKT
+338 
-352 EKSLQVVANTKTEKS
+352 EKSPQVVAN
-367 LLAAD
+367 
-372 NFKEAEE
+372 NFKEVEE
-379 FEGGVKSKT
+379 FEDGVKSKT
-388 TAGLQMTDVE
+388 TAGLQMTDVD
-398 NLSDSAEKVPI
+398 NL
-409 LTTEKLKA
+409 
-417 VESLKVVDNIK
+417 N
-428 TSETLQTKTAEV
+428 
-440 LEVGVKSKMTA
+440 
-451 GLQMTDVENLS
+451 N
-462 DSAEK
+462 
-467 VSLLPT
+467 
-473 EKLKAVES
+473 
-481 LKVVDNIKTSETL
+481 
-494 QTKTAEV
+494 
-501 LEGGVKSKMTA
+501 
-512 GLQMTDVENLSDSAE
+512 SAE

-536 LKAAESLKVADSIKT
+536 LKAAESLKVVDNIKT
-551 SETLSNEKLKAT
+551 SETLQSKTAELLEGGVKAIKTAGLQMTDVDNLSDSTEKVSLLPTEKLKAA

-580 KTAEVF
+580 KTADSLKVVDSIKTSETLQSKTADSLKVVDSIKTSETLQPKTADSLKVVDSIKTSETLQSKTAELL

-598 QTAEKLKVTEEFEGG
+598 QNAEKFKVTEEFESG
-613 VKEKATAGLQMN
+613 VKEKTTAAGLQMN

-645 RSLTSKETQLSSN
+645 RSLNSKDTQFSSN
-658 VKSPVDSVSAPGINA
+658 VKSPVDSISAPGINA

-690 PSNGN
+690 PPNSN
-695 LRSAELPFN
+695 LRSADLPFN

-767 LRSRF
+767 LRSKF
-772 LDQEFSYKDLALNV
+772 LDQEFSYQDLALNV
-786 DINERDSKYGGDR
+786 DINERDSKYGGNR
-799 KYAEFDEEMFSP
+799 KDSEFDEEMFSP
-811 ERGNKEEISA
+811 ERGNKEELSA

>member
-111 RLKVLN
+111 RSKVLN

-127 GILDPRVVSDENTFQ
+127 EVLDPRVVSDENTFQ

-157 LQESDLENQESLL
+157 LQESDLENPESLL

-194 MQKNK
+194 MQKNR
-199 NLLVQSKEDTEY
+199 NLPVQSEEDTEY

-216 ILHQVKLPE
+216 ILHQVKPPE
-225 EGTEFSEDDLQTV
+225 EGAEFLEDDLQTV

-279 QGLQGNEKDATKP
+279 QGLQGNGKDATKP

-318 QAENLVKIMPAEIPP
+318 Q
-333 TAEKI
+333 
-338 SPEQSLQVLANIKT
+338 
-352 EKSLQVVANTKTEKS
+352 VVANTKTEKS
-367 LLAAD
+367 LLATD

-398 NLSDSAEKVPI
+398 NLSDSAEKVSI
-409 LTTEKLKA
+409 
-417 VESLKVVDNIK
+417 
-428 TSETLQTKTAEV
+428 
-440 LEVGVKSKMTA
+440 
-451 GLQMTDVENLS
+451 
-462 DSAEK
+462 
-467 VSLLPT
+467 LPT

-494 QTKTAEV
+494 QTKTAETLQTKTAEV
-501 LEGGVKSKMTA
+501 LEGGVKSKMTE

-527 KVSLLPTEK
+527 KVLLLPTEK
-536 LKAAESLKVADSIKT
+536 RKAAESLKVADSIKT
-551 SETLSNEKLKAT
+551 SEN
-563 ESLKVVD
+563 
-570 SIKTSETLQS
+570 LQS
-580 KTAEVF
+580 KTAEVL
-586 EGGVKEKTTAGL
+586 EGGVKEKTTAGI
-598 QTAEKLKVTEEFEGG
+598 QTAEKFKVTEEFEGG

-690 PSNGN
+690 SPNGN
-695 LRSAELPFN
+695 LRSADLPFN

-767 LRSRF
+767 LRSKF

-786 DINERDSKYGGDR
+786 DINERDSKYGGNR

>member
-111 RLKVLN
+111 RSKVLN
-117 KSEPFPQELI
+117 KSEPFTQELI
-127 GILDPRVVSDENTFQ
+127 EVLDPRVVSDENTFQ

-157 LQESDLENQESLL
+157 LQESDLENPESLL

-184 EFSEDDLQSV
+184 EFSEDDLKSV
-194 MQKNK
+194 MQKNR
-199 NLLVQSKEDTEY
+199 NLPVHSEEDTEF

-216 ILHQVKLPE
+216 ILHQVKPAE
-225 EGTEFSEDDLQTV
+225 EGAEFSEDDLQTV

-279 QGLQGNEKDATKP
+279 QGLQGNEKDASKP
-292 VAENLV
+292 VGENLV

-318 QAENLVKIMPAEIPP
+318 Q
-333 TAEKI
+333 
-338 SPEQSLQVLANIKT
+338 
-352 EKSLQVVANTKTEKS
+352 VVANTKTEKS
-367 LLAAD
+367 LLASD

-398 NLSDSAEKVPI
+398 NLSDSAEKVSI
-409 LTTEKLKA
+409 
-417 VESLKVVDNIK
+417 
-428 TSETLQTKTAEV
+428 
-440 LEVGVKSKMTA
+440 
-451 GLQMTDVENLS
+451 
-462 DSAEK
+462 
-467 VSLLPT
+467 LPT

-494 QTKTAEV
+494 QSKTAEV
-501 LEGGVKSKMTA
+501 LEGGVKEKATA
-512 GLQMTDVENLSDSAE
+512 GLQIAE
-527 KVSLLPTEK
+527 K
-536 LKAAESLKVADSIKT
+536 
-551 SETLSNEKLKAT
+551 
-563 ESLKVVD
+563 
-570 SIKTSETLQS
+570 
-580 KTAEVF
+580 F
-586 EGGVKEKTTAGL
+586 
-598 QTAEKLKVTEEFEGG
+598 KVTEEFEGG

-690 PSNGN
+690 SPNGN
-695 LRSAELPFN
+695 LRSADLPFN

-755 LAKQIVESGFDS
+755 LAKQIVETGFDS

-772 LDQEFSYKDLALNV
+772 LDQEFSYQDLALNV

>member
-1 MEAIGQKAV
+1 MMEAIGQKAV

-48 LDESLLEGLLEEDS
+48 LDESLLEGLLEENS
-62 LTASLASSIL
+62 LTAPLASSIL
-72 TQNQANPEFVED
+72 TQNKANPEFVED
-84 IFGTAELSTIPA
+84 SYGTAELSTIPA
-96 EVLDDNLWTEETHTA
+96 EVLDDNLWTEETHTI
-111 RLKVLN
+111 RSKVLS

-127 GILDPRVVSDENTFQ
+127 EVLDPRVVSDENTFH

-157 LQESDLENQESLL
+157 MQESDLENPESLL
-170 QTVFHQAKPPEEGA
+170 QKVFHRAKPPEEGA
-184 EFSEDDLQSV
+184 EFLENDLQSV
-194 MQKNK
+194 MQKNI
-199 NLLVQSKEDTEY
+199 NPSVQSEEDPEY
-211 SVLQK
+211 TVLQK
-216 ILHQVKLPE
+216 ILHQVKPPE
-225 EGTEFSEDDLQTV
+225 EGAEYSEEDLQTA
-238 LQTNTG
+238 LQTNTR

-249 KENNSV
+249 KENTSV
-255 VQGPE
+255 VLGPE
-260 PVQEN
+260 PIKEN
-265 LEGLLQKELQTVFH
+265 LEELLQKELQTVFH
-279 QGLQGNEKDATKP
+279 QGLHGNEKDSTKP
-292 VAENLV
+292 VVEKLV
-298 KIMPAE
+298 KIMPSE
-304 IPPAAEKISPEQSL
+304 IPPAEEKISL
-318 QAENLVKIMPAEIPP
+318 
-333 TAEKI
+333 
-338 SPEQSLQVLANIKT
+338 
-352 EKSLQVVANTKTEKS
+352 EKSLQVVAN
-367 LLAAD
+367 
-372 NFKEAEE
+372 NFKEVEE

-388 TAGLQMTDVE
+388 RAGLQMTDVD
-398 NLSDSAEKVPI
+398 NLNNG
-409 LTTEKLKA
+409 T
-417 VESLKVVDNIK
+417 
-428 TSETLQTKTAEV
+428 
-440 LEVGVKSKMTA
+440 
-451 GLQMTDVENLS
+451 
-462 DSAEK
+462 EK

-481 LKVVDNIKTSETL
+481 LKVVDNIKTNENL
-494 QTKTAEV
+494 QSNTSEV
-501 LEGGVKSKMTA
+501 LEGGVKTIKTA
-512 GLQMTDVENLSDSAE
+512 GIQMTDVENLSDSTE

-536 LKAAESLKVADSIKT
+536 LKAA
-551 SETLSNEKLKAT
+551 

-580 KTAEVF
+580 KTADSLKVVDSIKTSETLQSKTADSLKVVDSIKTSETLQSKTAELL

-598 QTAEKLKVTEEFEGG
+598 QNADKFKVTEEFESG
-613 VKEKATAGLQMN
+613 VKEKTIAAGLQMN
-625 SAEKSKD
+625 SAEKTKE

-645 RSLTSKETQLSSN
+645 RSLNSKDTQFSSN
-658 VKSPVDSVSAPGINA
+658 VKSPVDSVPAPGINA

-690 PSNGN
+690 PPNSN
-695 LRSAELPFN
+695 LRSAEFPFN

-767 LRSRF
+767 LRSKF
-772 LDQEFSYKDLALNV
+772 LDQEFSYQDLALNV
-786 DINERDSKYGGDR
+786 DINERDSKYGGNR
-799 KYAEFDEEMFSP
+799 KDAEFDEEMFSP

>member
-1 MEAIGQKAV
+1 MMEAIGQKAV
-10 LSSTDEVIISDELGV
+10 LSSTDEVIISDELGAN
-25 DSGEMGE
+25 SGEMGE
-32 ERMFDVTLD
+32 EKMFDVTLDEILAEHPLD

-48 LDESLLEGLLEEDS
+48 LDESLLEGLLEENS
-62 LTASLASSIL
+62 LTAPLASSIL
-72 TQNQANPEFVED
+72 TQNKANPEFVED
-84 IFGTAELSTIPA
+84 SYGTAELSTIPA
-96 EVLDDNLWTEETHTA
+96 EILDDNLWTEETHTI
-111 RLKVLN
+111 RSKVLN

-127 GILDPRVVSDENTFQ
+127 EVLDPRVVSDENTFH

-157 LQESDLENQESLL
+157 MQESDLDNPESLL
-170 QTVFHQAKPPEEGA
+170 QKVFHHAKPPEEGA
-184 EFSEDDLQSV
+184 EFLENDLQSV
-194 MQKNK
+194 MQKNI
-199 NLLVQSKEDTEY
+199 NPSVQSEEDPEY
-211 SVLQK
+211 TVLQK
-216 ILHQVKLPE
+216 ILHQVKPPE
-225 EGTEFSEDDLQTV
+225 EGAEYSEDDLQTV
-238 LQTNTG
+238 LQTNTR

-249 KENNSV
+249 KENTSV
-255 VQGPE
+255 VLGPE
-260 PVQEN
+260 PIKEN

-279 QGLQGNEKDATKP
+279 QGLHGNEKDSTKT
-292 VAENLV
+292 VVEKLV
-298 KIMPAE
+298 KIMPSE
-304 IPPAAEKISPEQSL
+304 IPPAEEKISP
-318 QAENLVKIMPAEIPP
+318 
-333 TAEKI
+333 
-338 SPEQSLQVLANIKT
+338 
-352 EKSLQVVANTKTEKS
+352 EKSLQVVAN
-367 LLAAD
+367 
-372 NFKEAEE
+372 NFKEVEE

-388 TAGLQMTDVE
+388 RAGLQMTDVD
-398 NLSDSAEKVPI
+398 NLNNG
-409 LTTEKLKA
+409 T
-417 VESLKVVDNIK
+417 
-428 TSETLQTKTAEV
+428 
-440 LEVGVKSKMTA
+440 
-451 GLQMTDVENLS
+451 
-462 DSAEK
+462 EK

-481 LKVVDNIKTSETL
+481 LKVVDNIKTNENL
-494 QTKTAEV
+494 QSNTSEV
-501 LEGGVKSKMTA
+501 LEGGVKAINTA
-512 GLQMTDVENLSDSAE
+512 GLQMTDVENLSDSTE

-536 LKAAESLKVADSIKT
+536 LKAA
-551 SETLSNEKLKAT
+551 

-580 KTAEVF
+580 KTADSLKVVDSIKTSETLQSKIADSLKVVDSIKTSETLQSKTAELL

-598 QTAEKLKVTEEFEGG
+598 QNAEKFKVTEEFESG
-613 VKEKATAGLQMN
+613 VKEKTTATGLQMN
-625 SAEKSKD
+625 SAEKTKE

-645 RSLTSKETQLSSN
+645 RSLNSKDTQFSSN
-658 VKSPVDSVSAPGINA
+658 VKSPVDSISATGINA

-690 PSNGN
+690 PPNSN
-695 LRSAELPFN
+695 LRSADLPFN

-767 LRSRF
+767 LRSKF
-772 LDQEFSYKDLALNV
+772 LDQEFSYQDLALNV
-786 DINERDSKYGGDR
+786 DINERDSKYGGNR
-799 KYAEFDEEMFSP
+799 KDAEFDEEMFSP

>member
-72 TQNQANPEFVED
+72 TQNQANPESVED

-96 EVLDDNLWTEETHTA
+96 EVLDDNLWTEETYTA
-111 RLKVLN
+111 RSKVLN
-117 KSEPFPQELI
+117 KSEPFTQELI
-127 GILDPRVVSDENTFQ
+127 EVLDPRVVSDENTFQ

-157 LQESDLENQESLL
+157 LQESDLENPESLL

-184 EFSEDDLQSV
+184 EFL
-194 MQKNK
+194 
-199 NLLVQSKEDTEY
+199 
-211 SVLQK
+211 
-216 ILHQVKLPE
+216 
-225 EGTEFSEDDLQTV
+225 EDDLQTV

-318 QAENLVKIMPAEIPP
+318 Q
-333 TAEKI
+333 
-338 SPEQSLQVLANIKT
+338 
-352 EKSLQVVANTKTEKS
+352 VVANTKTEKS

-417 VESLKVVDNIK
+417 VESLKVVENIK
-428 TSETLQTKTAEV
+428 TSETLQSKTAEV
-440 LEVGVKSKMTA
+440 LEGGVKSKKTA

-467 VSLLPT
+467 VSILPT
-473 EKLKAVES
+473 EKLKATES

-501 LEGGVKSKMTA
+501 LEGGVK
-512 GLQMTDVENLSDSAE
+512 
-527 KVSLLPTEK
+527 
-536 LKAAESLKVADSIKT
+536 
-551 SETLSNEKLKAT
+551 
-563 ESLKVVD
+563 
-570 SIKTSETLQS
+570 
-580 KTAEVF
+580 
-586 EGGVKEKTTAGL
+586 EKTTAGL
-598 QTAEKLKVTEEFEGG
+598 QTAEKFKVTEEFEGG

-767 LRSRF
+767 LRSKF

-811 ERGNKEEISA
+811 ERGNKEEISE

>member
-62 LTASLASSIL
+62 LTAPLASSIL

-111 RLKVLN
+111 RSKVLN

-127 GILDPRVVSDENTFQ
+127 EVLDPRVVSDENTFQ

-157 LQESDLENQESLL
+157 LQESDLENPESLL

-184 EFSEDDLQSV
+184 EFSEDDLQTV
-194 MQKNK
+194 MQKNR
-199 NLLVQSKEDTEY
+199 NLPVHLKEDTEY

-216 ILHQVKLPE
+216 ILHQVKPPE

-265 LEGLLQKELQTVFH
+265 LEGLLQKEIQTVFN

-304 IPPAAEKISPEQSL
+304 IPPASEKISPEQ
-318 QAENLVKIMPAEIPP
+318 
-333 TAEKI
+333 
-338 SPEQSLQVLANIKT
+338 
-352 EKSLQVVANTKTEKS
+352 SLQVVANTKTEKS
-367 LLAAD
+367 LLTAD

-398 NLSDSAEKVPI
+398 NLSDSAEKVSLLP
-409 LTTEKLKA
+409 TEKLKA

-440 LEVGVKSKMTA
+440 LEGGVKSKTTA

-536 LKAAESLKVADSIKT
+536 LKAAGSLKVA
-551 SETLSNEKLKAT
+551 
-563 ESLKVVD
+563 D

-580 KTAEVF
+580 KTAEVLEGGVKEKTTAGLQTAEKFKVTEEF

-598 QTAEKLKVTEEFEGG
+598 QTAEKFKVTEEFEGG

-645 RSLTSKETQLSSN
+645 RSLTSKDTQLYSK

-695 LRSAELPFN
+695 LRSADLPFN

-767 LRSRF
+767 LRSKF

-786 DINERDSKYGGDR
+786 DINERDSKYGGNR

>member
-62 LTASLASSIL
+62 LTAPLASSIL

-111 RLKVLN
+111 RSKVLN
-117 KSEPFPQELI
+117 KSEPFTQELI
-127 GILDPRVVSDENTFQ
+127 EVLDPRVVSDENTFQ

-157 LQESDLENQESLL
+157 LQESDLENPESLL

-194 MQKNK
+194 MQKNR
-199 NLLVQSKEDTEY
+199 NLPVQSEEDTEY

-216 ILHQVKLPE
+216 ILHQVKPPE
-225 EGTEFSEDDLQTV
+225 EGAEFSEDDLQTV

-318 QAENLVKIMPAEIPP
+318 Q
-333 TAEKI
+333 
-338 SPEQSLQVLANIKT
+338 
-352 EKSLQVVANTKTEKS
+352 VVANTKTEKS

-398 NLSDSAEKVPI
+398 NLSDSAEKVSI
-409 LTTEKLKA
+409 
-417 VESLKVVDNIK
+417 
-428 TSETLQTKTAEV
+428 
-440 LEVGVKSKMTA
+440 
-451 GLQMTDVENLS
+451 
-462 DSAEK
+462 
-467 VSLLPT
+467 LPT

-536 LKAAESLKVADSIKT
+536 LKATESLKVADSIKT
-551 SETLSNEKLKAT
+551 SEN
-563 ESLKVVD
+563 
-570 SIKTSETLQS
+570 LQS
-580 KTAEVF
+580 KTAEVL

-598 QTAEKLKVTEEFEGG
+598 QTAEKFKVTEEFEGG

-690 PSNGN
+690 SPNGN
-695 LRSAELPFN
+695 LRSADLPFN

-767 LRSRF
+767 LRSKF

>member
-1 MEAIGQKAV
+1 MMMEAIGQKAV

-72 TQNQANPEFVED
+72 TQNQANPESVED

-96 EVLDDNLWTEETHTA
+96 EVLDDNLWTEETYTA
-111 RLKVLN
+111 RSKVLN
-117 KSEPFPQELI
+117 KSEPFTQELI
-127 GILDPRVVSDENTFQ
+127 EVLDPRVVSDENTFK

-157 LQESDLENQESLL
+157 LQESDLDNPESLL

-184 EFSEDDLQSV
+184 EFSEDDSQSV

-199 NLLVQSKEDTEY
+199 NLPVQSKEDTEY

-260 PVQEN
+260 PVQDN
-265 LEGLLQKELQTVFH
+265 LEGLLQKELQTVIH
-279 QGLQGNEKDATKP
+279 QGLQGNEKDATKQ

-298 KIMPAE
+298 KILPAE
-304 IPPAAEKISPEQSL
+304 IPPAAERISPEQNLQAENLVKIMTAEILPAAEKISPEQSL
-318 QAENLVKIMPAEIPP
+318 Q
-333 TAEKI
+333 
-338 SPEQSLQVLANIKT
+338 
-352 EKSLQVVANTKTEKS
+352 VVANTKTEKS
-367 LLAAD
+367 ILAAG

-417 VESLKVVDNIK
+417 VESLKVVENIK
-428 TSETLQTKTAEV
+428 TSETLQTKTAE
-440 LEVGVKSKMTA
+440 A
-451 GLQMTDVENLS
+451 
-462 DSAEK
+462 
-467 VSLLPT
+467 
-473 EKLKAVES
+473 
-481 LKVVDNIKTSETL
+481 
-494 QTKTAEV
+494 

-527 KVSLLPTEK
+527 KVSLLPPEKQKAAESLKVADSIKTSETLSTEK

-551 SETLSNEKLKAT
+551 SETLPPEKLKAT
-563 ESLKVVD
+563 ESLKVAD

-598 QTAEKLKVTEEFEGG
+598 QTAEKLKVTEEFEGS

-645 RSLTSKETQLSSN
+645 RSLTSKDTQLSSK

-695 LRSAELPFN
+695 LRSADLPFN

-767 LRSRF
+767 LRSKF

-811 ERGNKEEISA
+811 ERGNKEEIPA

>member
-84 IFGTAELSTIPA
+84 IFGTTELSTIPA

-111 RLKVLN
+111 RSKVLN
-117 KSEPFPQELI
+117 KSEPFTQELI
-127 GILDPRVVSDENTFQ
+127 EVLDPRVVSDENTFQ

-157 LQESDLENQESLL
+157 LQESDLENPESLL

-199 NLLVQSKEDTEY
+199 NLPVQSKEDTEY

-216 ILHQVKLPE
+216 ILHQVKPPE
-225 EGTEFSEDDLQTV
+225 EGAEFSEDDLQTV

-279 QGLQGNEKDATKP
+279 QGLQGNEKDATKQVAENLVKILPAKIPPAAEKISPEQNLQAENLVKIMPAEILP
-292 VAENLV
+292 VAEKISPEQSLQAENLV

-318 QAENLVKIMPAEIPP
+318 Q
-333 TAEKI
+333 
-338 SPEQSLQVLANIKT
+338 
-352 EKSLQVVANTKTEKS
+352 VVANTKTEKI

-398 NLSDSAEKVPI
+398 NLSDSAEKVSI
-409 LTTEKLKA
+409 
-417 VESLKVVDNIK
+417 
-428 TSETLQTKTAEV
+428 
-440 LEVGVKSKMTA
+440 
-451 GLQMTDVENLS
+451 
-462 DSAEK
+462 
-467 VSLLPT
+467 LPT

-494 QTKTAEV
+494 QSKTAEV

-551 SETLSNEKLKAT
+551 SETL
-563 ESLKVVD
+563 
-570 SIKTSETLQS
+570 QS
-580 KTAEVF
+580 KTAEVL

-598 QTAEKLKVTEEFEGG
+598 QTAEKFKVTEEFEGG

-645 RSLTSKETQLSSN
+645 RSLTSKDTQLSSN

-767 LRSRF
+767 LRSKF

>member
-62 LTASLASSIL
+62 LTAPLASSIL

-111 RLKVLN
+111 RSKVLN
-117 KSEPFPQELI
+117 KSEPFTQELI
-127 GILDPRVVSDENTFQ
+127 EVLDPRVVSDENTFQ

-157 LQESDLENQESLL
+157 LQESDLENPESLL

-184 EFSEDDLQSV
+184 EFSENDLQSV
-194 MQKNK
+194 MQKNR
-199 NLLVQSKEDTEY
+199 NLPVQSEEDTEY

-216 ILHQVKLPE
+216 ILHQVKPPE
-225 EGTEFSEDDLQTV
+225 EGAEFLEDDLQTV

-318 QAENLVKIMPAEIPP
+318 Q
-333 TAEKI
+333 
-338 SPEQSLQVLANIKT
+338 
-352 EKSLQVVANTKTEKS
+352 VVANTKTEKS

-388 TAGLQMTDVE
+388 
-398 NLSDSAEKVPI
+398 
-409 LTTEKLKA
+409 
-417 VESLKVVDNIK
+417 
-428 TSETLQTKTAEV
+428 
-440 LEVGVKSKMTA
+440 TA

-501 LEGGVKSKMTA
+501 LEGGVK
-512 GLQMTDVENLSDSAE
+512 
-527 KVSLLPTEK
+527 
-536 LKAAESLKVADSIKT
+536 
-551 SETLSNEKLKAT
+551 
-563 ESLKVVD
+563 
-570 SIKTSETLQS
+570 
-580 KTAEVF
+580 
-586 EGGVKEKTTAGL
+586 EKTTAGL
-598 QTAEKLKVTEEFEGG
+598 QTAEKFKVTEEFEGG

-690 PSNGN
+690 SPNGN
-695 LRSAELPFN
+695 LRSADLPFN

-767 LRSRF
+767 LRSKF

>member
-111 RLKVLN
+111 RSKVLN

-127 GILDPRVVSDENTFQ
+127 EVLDPRVVSDENTFQ

-157 LQESDLENQESLL
+157 LQESDLENPESLL

-194 MQKNK
+194 MQKNR
-199 NLLVQSKEDTEY
+199 NLPVQSEEDTEY

-216 ILHQVKLPE
+216 ILHQVKPPE
-225 EGTEFSEDDLQTV
+225 EGAEFLEDDLQTV

-318 QAENLVKIMPAEIPP
+318 Q
-333 TAEKI
+333 
-338 SPEQSLQVLANIKT
+338 
-352 EKSLQVVANTKTEKS
+352 VVANTKTEKS

-379 FEGGVKSKT
+379 FEGGVKC
-388 TAGLQMTDVE
+388 
-398 NLSDSAEKVPI
+398 
-409 LTTEKLKA
+409 
-417 VESLKVVDNIK
+417 
-428 TSETLQTKTAEV
+428 
-440 LEVGVKSKMTA
+440 
-451 GLQMTDVENLS
+451 LQMTDVENLS

-467 VSLLPT
+467 VSILPT

-494 QTKTAEV
+494 QTKTAETLQTKTAEV
-501 LEGGVKSKMTA
+501 LEGGVKSKMTE

-527 KVSLLPTEK
+527 KVLLLPTEK
-536 LKAAESLKVADSIKT
+536 RKAAESLKVADSIKT
-551 SETLSNEKLKAT
+551 SETL
-563 ESLKVVD
+563 
-570 SIKTSETLQS
+570 QS
-580 KTAEVF
+580 KTAEVLEGGVKEKTTAGIQTAEKFKVTEEF

-598 QTAEKLKVTEEFEGG
+598 QTAEKFKVTEEFEGG

-690 PSNGN
+690 SPNGN
-695 LRSAELPFN
+695 LRSADLPFN

-767 LRSRF
+767 LRSKF

-811 ERGNKEEISA
+811 ERGNKEELSA

>member
-62 LTASLASSIL
+62 LTAPLASSIL

-96 EVLDDNLWTEETHTA
+96 EVLDDNLWTEETYTA
-111 RLKVLN
+111 RSKVLN
-117 KSEPFPQELI
+117 KSEPFTQELI
-127 GILDPRVVSDENTFQ
+127 EVLDPRVVSDENTFQ

-157 LQESDLENQESLL
+157 LQESDLENPESLL

-194 MQKNK
+194 MQKNR
-199 NLLVQSKEDTEY
+199 NLPVQSEEDTEY

-216 ILHQVKLPE
+216 ILHQVKPPE
-225 EGTEFSEDDLQTV
+225 EGAEFLEDDLQTV

-318 QAENLVKIMPAEIPP
+318 Q
-333 TAEKI
+333 
-338 SPEQSLQVLANIKT
+338 
-352 EKSLQVVANTKTEKS
+352 VVANTKTEKS

-398 NLSDSAEKVPI
+398 NLSDSAEKVSI
-409 LTTEKLKA
+409 
-417 VESLKVVDNIK
+417 
-428 TSETLQTKTAEV
+428 
-440 LEVGVKSKMTA
+440 
-451 GLQMTDVENLS
+451 
-462 DSAEK
+462 
-467 VSLLPT
+467 LPT

-501 LEGGVKSKMTA
+501 LEGGMKSKMTA

-527 KVSLLPTEK
+527 KVSILPPEK

-551 SETLSNEKLKAT
+551 SETL
-563 ESLKVVD
+563 
-570 SIKTSETLQS
+570 QS
-580 KTAEVF
+580 KTAEVL

-598 QTAEKLKVTEEFEGG
+598 QTAEKFKVTEEFEGG

-690 PSNGN
+690 SPNGN
-695 LRSAELPFN
+695 LRSADLPFN

-767 LRSRF
+767 LRSKF

>member
-96 EVLDDNLWTEETHTA
+96 EVLDDNLWTEETYTA
-111 RLKVLN
+111 RSKVLN
-117 KSEPFPQELI
+117 KSEPFTQELI
-127 GILDPRVVSDENTFQ
+127 EVLDPRVVSDENTFQ

-157 LQESDLENQESLL
+157 LQESDLENPESLL

-184 EFSEDDLQSV
+184 EFSENDLQSV
-194 MQKNK
+194 MQKNR
-199 NLLVQSKEDTEY
+199 NLPVQSEEDTEY

-216 ILHQVKLPE
+216 ILHQVKPPE
-225 EGTEFSEDDLQTV
+225 EGAEFSEDDLQTV

-318 QAENLVKIMPAEIPP
+318 Q
-333 TAEKI
+333 
-338 SPEQSLQVLANIKT
+338 
-352 EKSLQVVANTKTEKS
+352 VVANTKTEKS

-398 NLSDSAEKVPI
+398 NLSDSAEKVSI
-409 LTTEKLKA
+409 
-417 VESLKVVDNIK
+417 
-428 TSETLQTKTAEV
+428 
-440 LEVGVKSKMTA
+440 
-451 GLQMTDVENLS
+451 
-462 DSAEK
+462 
-467 VSLLPT
+467 LPT

-481 LKVVDNIKTSETL
+481 LKVVDNIKKSETL

-527 KVSLLPTEK
+527 KVSILPTEK

-551 SETLSNEKLKAT
+551 SETL
-563 ESLKVVD
+563 
-570 SIKTSETLQS
+570 QS
-580 KTAEVF
+580 KTAEVL

-598 QTAEKLKVTEEFEGG
+598 QTAEKFKVTEEFEGG

-645 RSLTSKETQLSSN
+645 RSLTSKDTQLSSN

-690 PSNGN
+690 SPNGN
-695 LRSAELPFN
+695 LRSADLPFN

-767 LRSRF
+767 LRSKF

>member
-10 LSSTDEVIISDELGV
+10 LSSTDDVIISDELGV
-25 DSGEMGE
+25 DSGEISE

-72 TQNQANPEFVED
+72 TQNQDNPEFVED

-96 EVLDDNLWTEETHTA
+96 EVLDDNLWTEETHPD
-111 RLKVLN
+111 RSKVLN
-117 KSEPFPQELI
+117 KSEPFTQELI
-127 GILDPRVVSDENTFQ
+127 EVLDPRVVSDENTFQ
-142 NLPSQGV
+142 NLPSPGV

-157 LQESDLENQESLL
+157 LQESDLENPGSLL
-170 QTVFHQAKPPEEGA
+170 KTVFHQAKPPEEGA
-184 EFSEDDLQSV
+184 EFAEDDLKSV
-194 MQKNK
+194 MQKNR
-199 NLLVQSKEDTEY
+199 NLPVQSEEDPEF

-216 ILHQVKLPE
+216 ILHQVKPAE
-225 EGTEFSEDDLQTV
+225 EGAEFSEDDLQTV
-238 LQTNTG
+238 LQTNTR

-249 KENNSV
+249 KEDNSV
-255 VQGPE
+255 VQVTE

-265 LEGLLQKELQTVFH
+265 LEGFIQKELQTFFH
-279 QGLQGNEKDATKP
+279 QGLQGNEKNATKP

-318 QAENLVKIMPAEIPP
+318 QAENLVKISPEQSLQAENLVKIMPAEIPLD
-333 TAEKI
+333 AEKI
-338 SPEQSLQVLANIKT
+338 SPEKSLQAESLVKIMPAEISPAAEKISP
-352 EKSLQVVANTKTEKS
+352 EKSLQVVANTKTEES
-367 LLAAD
+367 LLASD

-379 FEGGVKSKT
+379 FKGGVKSKT
-388 TAGLQMTDVE
+388 TAGIQMTDVE
-398 NLSDSAEKVPI
+398 NL
-409 LTTEKLKA
+409 
-417 VESLKVVDNIK
+417 N
-428 TSETLQTKTAEV
+428 
-440 LEVGVKSKMTA
+440 
-451 GLQMTDVENLS
+451 

-467 VSLLPT
+467 VSILPT

-512 GLQMTDVENLSDSAE
+512 GLQMTDVENLSDSSE
-527 KVSLLPTEK
+527 KVSILPTEK
-536 LKAAESLKVADSIKT
+536 LKAMESLKVADSIIT
-551 SETLSNEKLKAT
+551 RETF
-563 ESLKVVD
+563 
-570 SIKTSETLQS
+570 QS
-580 KTAEVF
+580 KTAEVLD
-586 EGGVKEKTTAGL
+586 GGVKEKATAGL
-598 QTAEKLKVTEEFEGG
+598 QTAEKFKVTEEFEGG
-613 VKEKATAGLQMN
+613 VKEKATASLQMN
-625 SAEKSKD
+625 SADKSKD

-645 RSLTSKETQLSSN
+645 RALASKETQFSSN
-658 VKSPVDSVSAPGINA
+658 VKSSVDSVSAPGINA
-673 VSELS
+673 ISELS

-690 PSNGN
+690 SPNGN
-695 LRSAELPFN
+695 LRSADLPFN

-715 SGNGVEEMTLRLHP
+715 SGNGIEEMTLRLHP

-742 GGNLTID
+742 GGNLMID

-755 LAKQIVESGFDS
+755 LAKQIVETGFDS

-772 LDQEFSYKDLALNV
+772 LDQEFSYQDLALNV

-811 ERGNKEEISA
+811 KRDNKEEISA

>member
-62 LTASLASSIL
+62 LTAPLASSIL
-72 TQNQANPEFVED
+72 SQNQANPEFVED

-96 EVLDDNLWTEETHTA
+96 EVLDDNLWTEETYTA
-111 RLKVLN
+111 RSNVLN
-117 KSEPFPQELI
+117 KSEPFTQELI
-127 GILDPRVVSDENTFQ
+127 EVLDPRVVSDENTFK

-157 LQESDLENQESLL
+157 LQESDLENPESLL

-184 EFSEDDLQSV
+184 EFSENDLQTV
-194 MQKNK
+194 MQKNR
-199 NLLVQSKEDTEY
+199 NLPVHLEEDTEY

-216 ILHQVKLPE
+216 ILHQVKPPE
-225 EGTEFSEDDLQTV
+225 EGAEFSEDDLQTV

-255 VQGPE
+255 VQGSE

-265 LEGLLQKELQTVFH
+265 LEGLLQKEIQTVFH

-298 KIMPAE
+298 KILPAE
-304 IPPAAEKISPEQSL
+304 IPPASEKISPEQ
-318 QAENLVKIMPAEIPP
+318 
-333 TAEKI
+333 
-338 SPEQSLQVLANIKT
+338 
-352 EKSLQVVANTKTEKS
+352 SLQVVANTKTEKS
-367 LLAAD
+367 LLTAD

-388 TAGLQMTDVE
+388 TAG
-398 NLSDSAEKVPI
+398 I
-409 LTTEKLKA
+409 
-417 VESLKVVDNIK
+417 
-428 TSETLQTKTAEV
+428 
-440 LEVGVKSKMTA
+440 
-451 GLQMTDVENLS
+451 QMTDVENLS

-501 LEGGVKSKMTA
+501 LEGGVK
-512 GLQMTDVENLSDSAE
+512 
-527 KVSLLPTEK
+527 
-536 LKAAESLKVADSIKT
+536 
-551 SETLSNEKLKAT
+551 
-563 ESLKVVD
+563 
-570 SIKTSETLQS
+570 
-580 KTAEVF
+580 
-586 EGGVKEKTTAGL
+586 EKTTAGL
-598 QTAEKLKVTEEFEGG
+598 QTAEKFKVTEEFEGG
-613 VKEKATAGLQMN
+613 VKERATAGLQMN

-645 RSLTSKETQLSSN
+645 RSLTSKDTQLYSK

-678 GTSILKGTEVAN
+678 GTSILKGTEGAN
-690 PSNGN
+690 SQNGN
-695 LRSAELPFN
+695 LRSADLPFN

-767 LRSRF
+767 LRSKF

-786 DINERDSKYGGDR
+786 DINERDSKYGGNR

>member
-1 MEAIGQKAV
+1 MMEAIGQKAV

-84 IFGTAELSTIPA
+84 IFGTTELSTIPA
-96 EVLDDNLWTEETHTA
+96 EVLDDNLWTEETYTA
-111 RLKVLN
+111 RSKVLN
-117 KSEPFPQELI
+117 KSEPFTQELI
-127 GILDPRVVSDENTFQ
+127 EVLDPRVVSDENTFQ

-157 LQESDLENQESLL
+157 LQESDLENPESLL
-170 QTVFHQAKPPEEGA
+170 QTVFHPAKPPEEGA
-184 EFSEDDLQSV
+184 EFSENDLQTV
-194 MQKNK
+194 MQKNR
-199 NLLVQSKEDTEY
+199 NLPVQSEEDTEY

-216 ILHQVKLPE
+216 ILHQVKPPE
-225 EGTEFSEDDLQTV
+225 EGAEFLEDDLQTV

-318 QAENLVKIMPAEIPP
+318 Q
-333 TAEKI
+333 
-338 SPEQSLQVLANIKT
+338 
-352 EKSLQVVANTKTEKS
+352 VVANTKTEKI

-428 TSETLQTKTAEV
+428 TSETLQ
-440 LEVGVKSKMTA
+440 
-451 GLQMTDVENLS
+451 
-462 DSAEK
+462 
-467 VSLLPT
+467 
-473 EKLKAVES
+473 
-481 LKVVDNIKTSETL
+481 
-494 QTKTAEV
+494 
-501 LEGGVKSKMTA
+501 
-512 GLQMTDVENLSDSAE
+512 
-527 KVSLLPTEK
+527 
-536 LKAAESLKVADSIKT
+536 
-551 SETLSNEKLKAT
+551 
-563 ESLKVVD
+563 
-570 SIKTSETLQS
+570 S

-598 QTAEKLKVTEEFEGG
+598 QTAEKFKVTEEFEGG

-645 RSLTSKETQLSSN
+645 RSLTSKDTHLSSN
-658 VKSPVDSVSAPGINA
+658 VKSPVDSVPAPGINA

-695 LRSAELPFN
+695 LRSADLPFN

-767 LRSRF
+767 LRSKF

>member
-96 EVLDDNLWTEETHTA
+96 EVLDDNLWTEETYTA
-111 RLKVLN
+111 RSKVLN
-117 KSEPFPQELI
+117 KSEPFTQELI
-127 GILDPRVVSDENTFQ
+127 EVLDPRVVSDENTFQ

-157 LQESDLENQESLL
+157 LQESDLENPESLL

-194 MQKNK
+194 MQKNR
-199 NLLVQSKEDTEY
+199 NLPVQSEEDTEY

-216 ILHQVKLPE
+216 ILHQVKPPE
-225 EGTEFSEDDLQTV
+225 EGAEFSEDDLQTV

-260 PVQEN
+260 PVQQN

-279 QGLQGNEKDATKP
+279 QGLQGNGKDATKP

-318 QAENLVKIMPAEIPP
+318 QAENLVKIMPAEILPV
-333 TAEKI
+333 AEKI
-338 SPEQSLQVLANIKT
+338 SLEQ
-352 EKSLQVVANTKTEKS
+352 SLQVVANTKTEKS

-398 NLSDSAEKVPI
+398 NLSDSAEKVSI
-409 LTTEKLKA
+409 L
-417 VESLKVVDNIK
+417 
-428 TSETLQTKTAEV
+428 
-440 LEVGVKSKMTA
+440 
-451 GLQMTDVENLS
+451 
-462 DSAEK
+462 
-467 VSLLPT
+467 PP

-527 KVSLLPTEK
+527 KVSLLPPEK
-536 LKAAESLKVADSIKT
+536 LKAAESLKVTDSIKT
-551 SETLSNEKLKAT
+551 SENF
-563 ESLKVVD
+563 
-570 SIKTSETLQS
+570 QS
-580 KTAEVF
+580 KTAEVL
-586 EGGVKEKTTAGL
+586 EGGVKVKTTAGL
-598 QTAEKLKVTEEFEGG
+598 QTAEKFKVTEEFEGG

-690 PSNGN
+690 SPNEN
-695 LRSAELPFN
+695 LRSVDLPFN

-767 LRSRF
+767 LRSKF

>member
-62 LTASLASSIL
+62 LTAPLASSIL

-111 RLKVLN
+111 RSKVLN
-117 KSEPFPQELI
+117 KSEPFTQELI
-127 GILDPRVVSDENTFQ
+127 EVLDPRVVSDENTFQ

-157 LQESDLENQESLL
+157 LQESDLENPESLL

-184 EFSEDDLQSV
+184 EFSENDLQSV
-194 MQKNK
+194 MQKNR
-199 NLLVQSKEDTEY
+199 NLPVQSEEDTEY

-216 ILHQVKLPE
+216 ILHQVKPPE
-225 EGTEFSEDDLQTV
+225 EGAEFLEDDLQTV

-318 QAENLVKIMPAEIPP
+318 Q
-333 TAEKI
+333 
-338 SPEQSLQVLANIKT
+338 
-352 EKSLQVVANTKTEKS
+352 VVANTKTEKS

-388 TAGLQMTDVE
+388 
-398 NLSDSAEKVPI
+398 
-409 LTTEKLKA
+409 
-417 VESLKVVDNIK
+417 
-428 TSETLQTKTAEV
+428 
-440 LEVGVKSKMTA
+440 TA

-551 SETLSNEKLKAT
+551 SETLPTEKLKAT
-563 ESLKVVD
+563 ESLKVAD

-580 KTAEVF
+580 KTAEVL

-598 QTAEKLKVTEEFEGG
+598 QTAEKFKVTEEFEGG

-690 PSNGN
+690 SPNGN
-695 LRSAELPFN
+695 LRSADLPFN

-767 LRSRF
+767 LRSKF